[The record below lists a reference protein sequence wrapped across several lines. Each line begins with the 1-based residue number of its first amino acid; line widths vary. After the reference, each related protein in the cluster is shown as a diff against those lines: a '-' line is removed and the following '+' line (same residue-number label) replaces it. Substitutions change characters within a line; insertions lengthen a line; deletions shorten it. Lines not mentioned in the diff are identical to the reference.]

1 MAELQFRLEKDTST
15 GRIHKRYADEYG
27 RFELTRERCQRDQ
40 SGEYAVLRVAGG
52 RADRGDGVP
61 IGTPDEDLCKWD
73 FPHLGEDTV

>member
-1 MAELQFRLEKDTST
+1 MAELQFRTERDKSS

-40 SGEYAVLRVAGG
+40 SGAYEILPTGG

-61 IGTPDEDLCKWD
+61 VGTPIEDLCSLC
-73 FPHLGEDTV
+73 FPKGE

>member
-1 MAELQFRLEKDTST
+1 MPEIEFRTERDSSS

-40 SGEYAVLRVAGG
+40 SGAYEVLPRGG

-61 IGTPDEDLCKWD
+61 VGTPDEDLCRYD
-73 FPHLGEDTV
+73 FPAGL